1 MDAHVGLL
9 REDNMIL
16 YLESKEQTT
25 NILQKELYVLTAE
38 EITLEIMVLL

>member
-9 REDNMIL
+9 REDHMIL